1 MVDGSNESLYHAN
14 EEFDPNLCTGVP
26 LQKSFEKVD
35 VWMITLTSPDF
46 PPLKTQFFPLQKSVF
61 SLQNSDFFLKTQIFP
76 SKLREFWPKLRFSEF
91 QSTTDAPKIP

>member
-35 VWMITLTSPDF
+35 VANTKPEM
-46 PPLKTQFFPLQKSVF
+46 QV
-61 SLQNSDFFLKTQIFP
+61 
-76 SKLREFWPKLRFSEF
+76 
-91 QSTTDAPKIP
+91 

>member
-35 VWMITLTSPDF
+35 VSTHALQSSLGFIQFGSRYQKCGARLWTGEIGAHFKNILMKAF
-46 PPLKTQFFPLQKSVF
+46 FCENAPLSRENPF
-61 SLQNSDFFLKTQIFP
+61 STVLSFRK
-76 SKLREFWPKLRFSEF
+76 
-91 QSTTDAPKIP
+91 

>member
-35 VWMITLTSPDF
+35 VSMASYNFPEVLIII
-46 PPLKTQFFPLQKSVF
+46 PPLFHFGKTKGKYLSNLLQ
-61 SLQNSDFFLKTQIFP
+61 
-76 SKLREFWPKLRFSEF
+76 
-91 QSTTDAPKIP
+91 

>member
-35 VWMITLTSPDF
+35 VTAECKQGGLTM
-46 PPLKTQFFPLQKSVF
+46 
-61 SLQNSDFFLKTQIFP
+61 NW
-76 SKLREFWPKLRFSEF
+76 R
-91 QSTTDAPKIP
+91 